1 MQFHLCDAHPTR
13 LAYALMRIQ
22 NAQSANS
29 QQHATIVHFASS
41 TQFELVHSPLTE
53 LQLNFMRPALCD
65 ASNETDPQID
75 DDGKSIIAS
84 KKSEFIERQ
93 QDNRLTLNNIIKDY
107 NIMTLDSIL
116 SPSNVKSRTTEYVIT
131 IPTEKRLESN
141 LLLADE
147 SVEVPNLKETNCL
160 DIYIQ
165 SEIDRSA
172 KLILDET
179 GVEKHELF
187 RCGFPNCEWL
197 KSDGREFLMHLS
209 QHQNDGVVYPCFHCR
224 RSFGMPI
231 ELKNHIKTHLKH
243 RFFCYYCDVTGATQD
258 VMNGHF
264 ENDHKNANF
273 KYLPINSSNYDMAS
287 DLFVVCPGNTQN
299 INVFNMGIV
308 SKVDERTAAKSYLPH
323 QIDLIPKKQIF
334 TEAIS
339 CGRCTYKTKVRT
351 NLVRHLKS
359 DCAEQHAPVNPVP
372 CLNSSDRHSDKMKN
386 LAASSNSGD
395 SSIQTLG
402 KFIPEESRYICGAKQ
417 CQYQTHTADMLQSH
431 IVTLHEIERDFSCPH
446 CGLDLSNSNSPSEI
460 VNHLRFHD
468 TRIFKCPTCPFIH
481 YQKQQVEKHIG
492 ESHPNSKDRAIS
504 IDRPLKKVEAP
515 KTATKAIPFK
525 WMCNI
530 CSKIFITRPQVKSH
544 VSETHRLT
552 HQFKCS
558 ICLVYSH
565 DNKTSVKEHLI
576 AEHAERDESKI
587 KSHFD
592 KVEKVADNSPIWRR
606 DDPTRVS

>member
-22 NAQSANS
+22 NAHSPNS
-29 QQHATIVHFASS
+29 QQQATIVHFASN
-41 TQFELVHSPLTE
+41 TQTELAHSPLTE
-53 LQLNFMRPALCD
+53 LQLNFMRPALGD
-65 ASNETDPQID
+65 ASNGTDPQSD
-75 DDGKSIIAS
+75 DDGLSIIAS
-84 KKSEFIERQ
+84 KKSQFIERQ
-93 QDNRLTLNNIIKDY
+93 QLNSTNNIINEY

-116 SPSNVKSRTTEYVIT
+116 SPSNVKSSSTS

-147 SVEVPNLKETNCL
+147 NVGVLNLKETNCL
-160 DIYIQ
+160 DEYIQ
-165 SEIDRSA
+165 SEINRSA

-179 GVEKHELF
+179 GVEKDELF
-187 RCGFPNCEWL
+187 RCGFPNCKWPDNCL
-197 KSDGREFLMHLS
+197 KPDGRVFLMHLS
-209 QHQNDGVVYPCFHCR
+209 QHQNVGVVYPCFHCSK
-224 RSFGMPI
+224 SFGMPI

-287 DLFVVCPGNTQN
+287 DLFVVCPEETQN
-299 INVFNMGIV
+299 ITDFNMGIV
-308 SKVDERTAAKSYLPH
+308 SKVAERTAAKSYLPH
-323 QIDLIPKKQIF
+323 EIDSIPKKQIF

-339 CGRCTYKTKVRT
+339 CGRCSYKTKVRT
-351 NLVRHLKS
+351 NLMRHLKG

-386 LAASSNSGD
+386 LAASSNLGD
-395 SSIQTLG
+395 SSIQALG
-402 KFIPEESRYICGAKQ
+402 KFIPETRRYICGAKQ
-417 CQYQTHTADMLQSH
+417 CQYQTISADMLQSH
-431 IVTLHEIERDFSCPH
+431 IVTLHEFERDFSCPH
-446 CGLDLSNSNSPSEI
+446 CGLDLSNSNSRSEI

-492 ESHPNSKDRAIS
+492 ESHPNSKDRALS
-504 IDRPLKKVEAP
+504 IDRPLKRVEAP
-515 KTATKAIPFK
+515 KSATKTIPSK

-530 CSKIFITRPQVKSH
+530 CSKIFNLRPQVKSH
-544 VSETHRLT
+544 VSETHRLS

-558 ICLVYSH
+558 ICLFSH
-565 DNKTSVKEHLI
+565 DNKTTVKDHLI

-592 KVEKVADNSPIWRR
+592 KVENVADNSPIWRR
-606 DDPTRVS
+606 HDPTRVS